1 MSIQFLGMIGH
12 RLSSETIAPVGPI
25 FDRDYIVRFA
35 QTHEAAGFDRLLVG
49 HWSDQP
55 DGFLVTALAGLST
68 QKIHYLLAHRP
79 GFVSPTLAARKFATL
94 EHLLGGRLA
103 VHIISGGN
111 DAEQRRDGDYLDH
124 DQRYAR
130 TDAFLD
136 TVRQVWTSEQPVDIH
151 NDFYQ
156 AEQAWSAIRPLQKP
170 HLPIYFGGSSE
181 AAIAVAGKHADVF
194 ALWGESLA
202 QTGETIQRVRAEA
215 AKHQRDIG
223 FSVSFRPI
231 IADSEAEAWEKAEHI
246 LHVATEQA
254 AQRGGGFKAK
264 PDSIGAQRLRA
275 TAAQGRVVDKR
286 LWTGIA
292 QLVGGGHNSTALVG
306 TWLVAGDSPGI
317 SVVKSW
323 DHAGMRAT
331 GSHEVIFNHV
341 RVAAEHAVDVWPAD
355 APPAAQA
362 EPFRLFANRQTALL
376 AAIYDS
382 IAHAAHD
389 WLVRWLAGRVPAG
402 LGHPLSRLPRVQE
415 KVGQIAG
422 LLLVNRSLL
431 EQAAAL
437 RFSAIEANL
446 AKVTITDNAI
456 QAVNIAL
463 ELTGNH
469 GLSRQNP
476 LERHYRNVLCGRV
489 HTPQSDSAWLAA
501 GNFVFQSQG

>member
-55 DGFLVTALAGLST
+55 DGFLVTAPPDCRRRKFSTCWPIVPVLFPQPLPRANSLPLST
-68 QKIHYLLAHRP
+68 CWR
-79 GFVSPTLAARKFATL
+79 AAWRCISSAAATMPSSA
-94 EHLLGGRLA
+94 GMA
-103 VHIISGGN
+103 IISTTTS
-111 DAEQRRDGDYLDH
+111 ATP
-124 DQRYAR
+124 AP
-130 TDAFLD
+130 TPSSTPCA
-136 TVRQVWTSEQPVDIH
+136 VWTSEQPVDIH

-264 PDSIGAQRLRA
+264 PESIGAQRLRA

-306 TWLVAGDSPGI
+306 TPEQV
-317 SVVKSW
+317 
-323 DHAGMRAT
+323 
-331 GSHEVIFNHV
+331 
-341 RVAAEHAVDVWPAD
+341 AD
-355 APPAAQA
+355 ALLDYYDLGVRNFLIRGFDPLNDAADYG
-362 EPFRLFANRQTALL
+362 RALL
-376 AAIYDS
+376 PIAREKAA
-382 IAHAAHD
+382 
-389 WLVRWLAGRVPAG
+389 RR
-402 LGHPLSRLPRVQE
+402 
-415 KVGQIAG
+415 
-422 LLLVNRSLL
+422 
-431 EQAAAL
+431 
-437 RFSAIEANL
+437 
-446 AKVTITDNAI
+446 
-456 QAVNIAL
+456 AVA
-463 ELTGNH
+463 
-469 GLSRQNP
+469 
-476 LERHYRNVLCGRV
+476 ERA
-489 HTPQSDSAWLAA
+489 S
-501 GNFVFQSQG
+501 

>member
-68 QKIHYLLAHRP
+68 KKIQYLLAHRP

-136 TVRQVWTSEQPVDIH
+136 VVRQVWTSEQPADIH

-215 AKHQRDIG
+215 VKHQRDID

-246 LHVATEQA
+246 LHVAT
-254 AQRGGGFKAK
+254 
-264 PDSIGAQRLRA
+264 
-275 TAAQGRVVDKR
+275 
-286 LWTGIA
+286 
-292 QLVGGGHNSTALVG
+292 
-306 TWLVAGDSPGI
+306 
-317 SVVKSW
+317 
-323 DHAGMRAT
+323 
-331 GSHEVIFNHV
+331 
-341 RVAAEHAVDVWPAD
+341 
-355 APPAAQA
+355 
-362 EPFRLFANRQTALL
+362 
-376 AAIYDS
+376 
-382 IAHAAHD
+382 
-389 WLVRWLAGRVPAG
+389 
-402 LGHPLSRLPRVQE
+402 
-415 KVGQIAG
+415 
-422 LLLVNRSLL
+422 
-431 EQAAAL
+431 
-437 RFSAIEANL
+437 
-446 AKVTITDNAI
+446 
-456 QAVNIAL
+456 
-463 ELTGNH
+463 
-469 GLSRQNP
+469 
-476 LERHYRNVLCGRV
+476 
-489 HTPQSDSAWLAA
+489 
-501 GNFVFQSQG
+501 

>member
-68 QKIHYLLAHRP
+68 QKIQYLLAHRP

-264 PDSIGAQRLRA
+264 PDSHLRA
-275 TAAQGRVVDKR
+275 GGWLSLAVPPSCGGAGAS
-286 LWTGIA
+286 LA
-292 QLVGGGHNSTALVG
+292 QLQQVIAAIAWGEPATALIVC
-306 TWLVAGDSPGI
+306 
-317 SVVKSW
+317 
-323 DHAGMRAT
+323 M
-331 GSHEVIFNHV
+331 
-341 RVAAEHAVDVWPAD
+341 
-355 APPAAQA
+355 
-362 EPFRLFANRQTALL
+362 
-376 AAIYDS
+376 
-382 IAHAAHD
+382 
-389 WLVRWLAGRVPAG
+389 
-402 LGHPLSRLPRVQE
+402 
-415 KVGQIAG
+415 
-422 LLLVNRSLL
+422 
-431 EQAAAL
+431 
-437 RFSAIEANL
+437 
-446 AKVTITDNAI
+446 
-456 QAVNIAL
+456 
-463 ELTGNH
+463 
-469 GLSRQNP
+469 
-476 LERHYRNVLCGRV
+476 
-489 HTPQSDSAWLAA
+489 
-501 GNFVFQSQG
+501 

>member
-68 QKIHYLLAHRP
+68 QKIQYLLAHRP

-111 DAEQRRDGDYLDH
+111 DAEH
-124 DQRYAR
+124 
-130 TDAFLD
+130 
-136 TVRQVWTSEQPVDIH
+136 
-151 NDFYQ
+151 
-156 AEQAWSAIRPLQKP
+156 AWSAIRPLQKP

-306 TWLVAGDSPGI
+306 TPEQV
-317 SVVKSW
+317 
-323 DHAGMRAT
+323 
-331 GSHEVIFNHV
+331 
-341 RVAAEHAVDVWPAD
+341 AD
-355 APPAAQA
+355 ALLDYYDLGVRNFLIRGFDPLNDAADYG
-362 EPFRLFANRQTALL
+362 RALL
-376 AAIYDS
+376 PIAREKAA
-382 IAHAAHD
+382 
-389 WLVRWLAGRVPAG
+389 RC
-402 LGHPLSRLPRVQE
+402 
-415 KVGQIAG
+415 
-422 LLLVNRSLL
+422 
-431 EQAAAL
+431 
-437 RFSAIEANL
+437 
-446 AKVTITDNAI
+446 
-456 QAVNIAL
+456 AVA
-463 ELTGNH
+463 
-469 GLSRQNP
+469 
-476 LERHYRNVLCGRV
+476 ERA
-489 HTPQSDSAWLAA
+489 S
-501 GNFVFQSQG
+501 

>member
-68 QKIHYLLAHRP
+68 QKIQYLLAHRP

-181 AAIAVAGKHADVF
+181 AAITVAGKHADVF

-254 AQRGGGFKAK
+254 AQRG
-264 PDSIGAQRLRA
+264 
-275 TAAQGRVVDKR
+275 
-286 LWTGIA
+286 
-292 QLVGGGHNSTALVG
+292 
-306 TWLVAGDSPGI
+306 
-317 SVVKSW
+317 
-323 DHAGMRAT
+323 
-331 GSHEVIFNHV
+331 
-341 RVAAEHAVDVWPAD
+341 
-355 APPAAQA
+355 
-362 EPFRLFANRQTALL
+362 
-376 AAIYDS
+376 
-382 IAHAAHD
+382 
-389 WLVRWLAGRVPAG
+389 
-402 LGHPLSRLPRVQE
+402 
-415 KVGQIAG
+415 
-422 LLLVNRSLL
+422 
-431 EQAAAL
+431 
-437 RFSAIEANL
+437 
-446 AKVTITDNAI
+446 
-456 QAVNIAL
+456 
-463 ELTGNH
+463 
-469 GLSRQNP
+469 
-476 LERHYRNVLCGRV
+476 
-489 HTPQSDSAWLAA
+489 
-501 GNFVFQSQG
+501 

>member
-1 MSIQFLGMIGH
+1 M
-12 RLSSETIAPVGPI
+12 
-25 FDRDYIVRFA
+25 
-35 QTHEAAGFDRLLVG
+35 
-49 HWSDQP
+49 
-55 DGFLVTALAGLST
+55 
-68 QKIHYLLAHRP
+68 
-79 GFVSPTLAARKFATL
+79 
-94 EHLLGGRLA
+94 
-103 VHIISGGN
+103 HIISGGN

-231 IADSEAEAWEKAEHI
+231 IADSEAEALEKAEHI

-306 TWLVAGDSPGI
+306 TPEQV
-317 SVVKSW
+317 
-323 DHAGMRAT
+323 
-331 GSHEVIFNHV
+331 
-341 RVAAEHAVDVWPAD
+341 AD
-355 APPAAQA
+355 ALLDYYDLGVRNFLIRGFDPLNDAADYG
-362 EPFRLFANRQTALL
+362 RALL
-376 AAIYDS
+376 PIAREKAA
-382 IAHAAHD
+382 
-389 WLVRWLAGRVPAG
+389 RR
-402 LGHPLSRLPRVQE
+402 
-415 KVGQIAG
+415 
-422 LLLVNRSLL
+422 
-431 EQAAAL
+431 
-437 RFSAIEANL
+437 
-446 AKVTITDNAI
+446 
-456 QAVNIAL
+456 AVA
-463 ELTGNH
+463 
-469 GLSRQNP
+469 
-476 LERHYRNVLCGRV
+476 ERA
-489 HTPQSDSAWLAA
+489 S
-501 GNFVFQSQG
+501 

>member
-25 FDRDYIVRFA
+25 FDRDYIARFA

-68 QKIHYLLAHRP
+68 QKIAFLLAHRP

-136 TVRQVWTSEQPVDIH
+136 TIRQVWTAEQPVDID

-156 AEQAWSAIRPLQKP
+156 AQQAWSAIRPLQKP
-170 HLPIYFGGSSE
+170 HIPLYFGGSSE
-181 AAIAVAGKHADVF
+181 AAITVAGKHANVF

-202 QTGETIQRVRAEA
+202 QTAETIQRVRAEA
-215 AKHQRDIG
+215 AKHQREID

-246 LHVATEQA
+246 LHVATERA
-254 AQRGGGFKAK
+254 AQNQGGFKAK
-264 PDSIGAQRLRA
+264 PDSVGAQRLRA
-275 TAAQGRVVDKR
+275 TAAQGKVVDKR

-306 TWLVAGDSPGI
+306 TPEQV
-317 SVVKSW
+317 
-323 DHAGMRAT
+323 
-331 GSHEVIFNHV
+331 
-341 RVAAEHAVDVWPAD
+341 AD
-355 APPAAQA
+355 ALLDYYDLGVRNFLIRGFDPLNDAQ
-362 EPFRLFANRQTALL
+362 EYGKALL
-376 AAIYDS
+376 PIT
-382 IAHAAHD
+382 
-389 WLVRWLAGRVPAG
+389 R
-402 LGHPLSRLPRVQE
+402 E
-415 KVGQIAG
+415 K
-422 LLLVNRSLL
+422 
-431 EQAAAL
+431 AAL
-437 RFSAIEANL
+437 R
-446 AKVTITDNAI
+446 
-456 QAVNIAL
+456 AVA
-463 ELTGNH
+463 
-469 GLSRQNP
+469 
-476 LERHYRNVLCGRV
+476 ERA
-489 HTPQSDSAWLAA
+489 S
-501 GNFVFQSQG
+501 

>member
-68 QKIHYLLAHRP
+68 QKIQYLLAHRP

-111 DAEQRRDGDYLDH
+111 DAEQRRDG
-124 DQRYAR
+124 
-130 TDAFLD
+130 
-136 TVRQVWTSEQPVDIH
+136 
-151 NDFYQ
+151 
-156 AEQAWSAIRPLQKP
+156 
-170 HLPIYFGGSSE
+170 
-181 AAIAVAGKHADVF
+181 GKHADVF

-264 PDSIGAQRLRA
+264 PESIGAQRLRA
-275 TAAQGRVVDKR
+275 TAALGRVVDKR

-306 TWLVAGDSPGI
+306 TPEQV
-317 SVVKSW
+317 
-323 DHAGMRAT
+323 
-331 GSHEVIFNHV
+331 
-341 RVAAEHAVDVWPAD
+341 AD
-355 APPAAQA
+355 ALLDYYDLGVRNFLIRGFDPLNDAADYG
-362 EPFRLFANRQTALL
+362 RALL
-376 AAIYDS
+376 PIAREKAA
-382 IAHAAHD
+382 
-389 WLVRWLAGRVPAG
+389 RR
-402 LGHPLSRLPRVQE
+402 
-415 KVGQIAG
+415 
-422 LLLVNRSLL
+422 
-431 EQAAAL
+431 
-437 RFSAIEANL
+437 
-446 AKVTITDNAI
+446 
-456 QAVNIAL
+456 AVA
-463 ELTGNH
+463 
-469 GLSRQNP
+469 
-476 LERHYRNVLCGRV
+476 ERA
-489 HTPQSDSAWLAA
+489 S
-501 GNFVFQSQG
+501 

>member
-1 MSIQFLGMIGH
+1 M
-12 RLSSETIAPVGPI
+12 
-25 FDRDYIVRFA
+25 
-35 QTHEAAGFDRLLVG
+35 
-49 HWSDQP
+49 
-55 DGFLVTALAGLST
+55 
-68 QKIHYLLAHRP
+68 
-79 GFVSPTLAARKFATL
+79 
-94 EHLLGGRLA
+94 A

-306 TWLVAGDSPGI
+306 TPEQV
-317 SVVKSW
+317 
-323 DHAGMRAT
+323 
-331 GSHEVIFNHV
+331 
-341 RVAAEHAVDVWPAD
+341 AD
-355 APPAAQA
+355 ALLDYYDLGVRNFLIRGFDPLNDAADYGRALLPIAWESRPACGGGARIVIHPERDDWA
-362 EPFRLFANRQTALL
+362 RQLTALRQQM
-376 AAIYDS
+376 A
-382 IAHAAHD
+382 
-389 WLVRWLAGRVPAG
+389 
-402 LGHPLSRLPRVQE
+402 
-415 KVGQIAG
+415 
-422 LLLVNRSLL
+422 
-431 EQAAAL
+431 EQAASLDASGEFPWRNIDHL
-437 RFSAIEANL
+437 R
-446 AKVTITDNAI
+446 
-456 QAVNIAL
+456 
-463 ELTGNH
+463 
-469 GLSRQNP
+469 
-476 LERHYRNVLCGRV
+476 
-489 HTPQSDSAWLAA
+489 A
-501 GNFVFQSQG
+501 GAG

>member
-68 QKIHYLLAHRP
+68 QKIGFLLAHRP

-130 TDAFLD
+130 TDAFLE
-136 TVRQVWTSEQPVDIH
+136 TVRKVWTAEQPVDIA

-170 HLPIYFGGSSE
+170 HIPLYFGGSSE
-181 AAIAVAGKHADVF
+181 AAIAVAGKHANVF

-202 QTGETIQRVRAEA
+202 QTAETIQRVRAEA
-215 AKHQRDIG
+215 AKHQREID
-223 FSVSFRPI
+223 FS
-231 IADSEAEAWEKAEHI
+231 
-246 LHVATEQA
+246 VATERA
-254 AQRGGGFKAK
+254 AQSGGGFKAK
-264 PDSIGAQRLRA
+264 PDSVGAQRLRA
-275 TAAQGRVVDKR
+275 TAAQGKVVDKR

-306 TWLVAGDSPGI
+306 TPEQV
-317 SVVKSW
+317 
-323 DHAGMRAT
+323 
-331 GSHEVIFNHV
+331 
-341 RVAAEHAVDVWPAD
+341 AD
-355 APPAAQA
+355 ALLDYYDLGVRNFLIRGFDPLNDAQ
-362 EPFRLFANRQTALL
+362 EYGKALL
-376 AAIYDS
+376 P
-382 IAHAAHD
+382 IA
-389 WLVRWLAGRVPAG
+389 R
-402 LGHPLSRLPRVQE
+402 E
-415 KVGQIAG
+415 K
-422 LLLVNRSLL
+422 
-431 EQAAAL
+431 AAL
-437 RFSAIEANL
+437 R
-446 AKVTITDNAI
+446 
-456 QAVNIAL
+456 AVA
-463 ELTGNH
+463 
-469 GLSRQNP
+469 
-476 LERHYRNVLCGRV
+476 ERA
-489 HTPQSDSAWLAA
+489 S
-501 GNFVFQSQG
+501 